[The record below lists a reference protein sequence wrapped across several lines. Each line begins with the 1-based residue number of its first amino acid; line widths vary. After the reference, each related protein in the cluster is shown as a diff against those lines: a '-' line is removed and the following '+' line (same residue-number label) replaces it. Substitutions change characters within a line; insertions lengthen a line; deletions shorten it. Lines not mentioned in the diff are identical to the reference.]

1 MTRQPVAS
9 VSADFKF
16 VGAHDPCL
24 PAAVAPEPDIA
35 AGHGFIQQL
44 QVPALCQF
52 MSGLDGFFPAGDAV
66 KPEPGD
72 KQHENNE

>member
-1 MTRQPVAS
+1 
-9 VSADFKF
+9 
-16 VGAHDPCL
+16 
-24 PAAVAPEPDIA
+24 
-35 AGHGFIQQL
+35 
-44 QVPALCQF
+44 LCQF